1 MNCWV
6 QEKWVIC
13 GNGRVLKEAGRNN
26 FLVLE
31 IKEQEDELGD
41 RVTRNGEIGSQ
52 KGSSAEVD
60 D

>member
-1 MNCWV
+1 MV
-6 QEKWVIC
+6 MEEYLRKLV
-13 GNGRVLKEAGRNN
+13 GNN